1 MTLFNAGFEKTPR
14 QFGDTPLSR
23 RAFVRLASLT
33 AVSGAAFSLMGCSS
47 DADSSG
53 RASSA
58 PSAPTKAPQA
68 VSRPLSGTTDPV
80 DVRVGLIMGPPSM
93 ALSRFL
99 INAQNGDT
107 YNRFSF
113 EICGVDYPSVAARL
127 NQGDFD
133 IVTLP
138 SNLGAVLYNNKD
150 IDVDVACIAIN
161 NLGVLYGITSDPSV
175 KKLADLEGRT
185 VYVYG
190 EGGTP
195 EYTID
200 TVLAGHDMAGKVNL
214 VFKSTPFEILNL
226 LQQEE
231 NCIAIIPQPF
241 VELAKYM
248 TSGLAT
254 PIDITKEWDS
264 MEGNDGS
271 RAVTT
276 HTVVNCAFLEEH
288 ELAVV
293 EYLQQMAASVDWTLD
308 HITEAAACQVEL
320 GTFMND
326 EVALGAMPYC
336 SFVCLTGETA
346 YDALSGFLEAI
357 YAENPESVGG
367 ALPGTDFYYLPP
379 LDSLDRSIED
389 LVSEMRS

>member
-1 MTLFNAGFEKTPR
+1 MLFR
-14 QFGDTPLSR
+14 S
-23 RAFVRLASLT
+23 
-33 AVSGAAFSLMGCSS
+33 
-47 DADSSG
+47 
-53 RASSA
+53 
-58 PSAPTKAPQA
+58 
-68 VSRPLSGTTDPV
+68 
-80 DVRVGLIMGPPSM
+80 
-93 ALSRFL
+93 
-99 INAQNGDT
+99 
-107 YNRFSF
+107 
-113 EICGVDYPSVAARL
+113 SVAVRL

-161 NLGVLYGITSDPSV
+161 NLGVLYGITSDSSV

-200 TVLAGHDMAGKVNL
+200 TVLAGHNMAGKVNL

-276 HTVVNCAFLEEH
+276 HTVVNRAFLEE
-288 ELAVV
+288 V
-293 EYLQQMAASVDWTLD
+293 
-308 HITEAAACQVEL
+308 
-320 GTFMND
+320 
-326 EVALGAMPYC
+326 
-336 SFVCLTGETA
+336 
-346 YDALSGFLEAI
+346 
-357 YAENPESVGG
+357 
-367 ALPGTDFYYLPP
+367 
-379 LDSLDRSIED
+379 
-389 LVSEMRS
+389 